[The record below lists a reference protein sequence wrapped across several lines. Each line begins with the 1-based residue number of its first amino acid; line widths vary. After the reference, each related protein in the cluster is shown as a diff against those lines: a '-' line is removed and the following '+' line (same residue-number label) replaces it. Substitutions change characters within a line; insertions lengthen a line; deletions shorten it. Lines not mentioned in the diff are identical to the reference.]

1 MADKPAPTARP
12 FDVPGIIVTVLIAI
26 VALCLV
32 WPQIFPDPEQ
42 PNQMNLPNLGKR
54 AVMLRPVT
62 NPIQRDSVCIGLSAL
77 GRQIDQALQPSARV
91 YLADM
96 LGPTN
101 APALGYYYFL
111 RNYLFPRD
119 VEISLGPVVFHDK
132 DIEGTGSDSPDVIK
146 SNGFDII
153 LAFPNNQIQAIPLT
167 TNGIPVAPKSQ

>member
-1 MADKPAPTARP
+1 MADPKPTARP
-12 FDVPGIIVTVLIAI
+12 FDIPGIVVTVLIAI
-26 VALCLV
+26 MALCLV
-32 WPQIFPDPEQ
+32 WPQIFPDPAQ
-42 PNQMNLPNLGKR
+42 ADQMNLPNLDKR
-54 AVMLRPVT
+54 AAMLRQVT

-77 GRQIDQALQPSARV
+77 GRQIDQALQPNARV

-119 VEISLGPVVFHDK
+119 VEISLGPVVFHDQ
-132 DIEGTGSDSPDVIK
+132 DIEGVGSDSPEIIK
-146 SNGFDII
+146 SNGFDIV

-167 TNGIPVAPKSQ
+167 TNGVPIARQSQ